1 MTRRLT
7 LGYSTCPNDTF
18 LFHALAHG
26 RIDCRGLSFDIR
38 LADVERLNQ
47 DAEAGALDVT
57 KLSFAAIGGLLDRYA
72 LLRSGAA
79 LGRGCG
85 PLVVARPGFEK
96 AILGQSPIAVPGMRT
111 TAAMLLGLY
120 LSGAPACVPMTFD
133 RIMPAVARGEYAAGV
148 IIHEGRF
155 TFRDYGLAEVVDLG
169 RWWEE
174 DTGLPIPLGGIAV
187 RRDLGPDIARRVE
200 AAIRDSVA
208 YAFANPG
215 ASGEYIRAHAQE
227 MEDEVVRQ
235 HIALYVNDFTLV
247 LGEAGMAA
255 VAELFRRGAA
265 AGVLPG
271 SARPVLADGSPA
283 TKDENDA

>member
-1 MTRRLT
+1 MTTTLT

-26 RIDCRGLSFDIR
+26 RVDCRGLGFDIR

-47 DAEAGALDVT
+47 DAENGRLDVT
-57 KLSFAAIGGLLDRYA
+57 KLSFAAIGHLRERYG

-85 PLVVARPGFEK
+85 PLVVSKSGFDPSR
-96 AILGQSPIAVPGMRT
+96 LGRVPIAVPGMRT

-120 LSGAPACVPMTFD
+120 LSGAPALVPMTFD
-133 RIMPAVARGEYAAGV
+133 RILPAVSRGEYAAGV

-155 TFRDYGLAEVVDLG
+155 TFQDYGLAALVDLG
-169 RWWEE
+169 RWWED

-187 RRDLGPDIARRVE
+187 RRDLGPDVARRVE

-208 YAFANPG
+208 YAFAHPDESEG
-215 ASGEYIRAHAQE
+215 YIRTHAQE
-227 MEDEVVRQ
+227 MAADVVRK
-235 HIALYVNDFTLV
+235 HIELYVNGFTLD
-247 LGEAGMAA
+247 LGETGAAA
-255 VAELFRRGAA
+255 VSELFRRGQA
-265 AGVLPG
+265 AGVLPH
-271 SARPVLADGSPA
+271 SRTPFLAVEPGIS
-283 TKDENDA
+283 

>member
-1 MTRRLT
+1 MTKTLT

-26 RIDCRGLSFDIR
+26 RIDCRGLEFEIH

-47 DAEAGALDVT
+47 DAEDGRLDVT
-57 KLSFAAIGGLLDRYA
+57 KLSFAAIGHLRERYA

-85 PLVVARPGFEK
+85 PLVIAKPGFDPSR
-96 AILGQSPIAVPGMRT
+96 LDRVPIAVPGMRT

-120 LSGAPACVPMTFD
+120 LSGVPDCVPMTFD
-133 RIMPAVARGEYAAGV
+133 RIMPAVSRGEYAAGV

-155 TFRDYGLAEVVDLG
+155 TFQDHGLVELVDLG
-169 RWWEE
+169 RWWED

-187 RRDLGPDIARRVE
+187 RRDLGLDVARRVE

-208 YAFANPG
+208 YAFAHPG
-215 ASGEYIRAHAQE
+215 DSDGYIRTHAQE
-227 MEDEVVRQ
+227 MEDHVVRK
-235 HIALYVNDFTLV
+235 HIELYVNDFTLD
-247 LGEAGMAA
+247 LGETGVAA
-255 VAELFRRGAA
+255 VVELFRRGRE
-265 AGVLPG
+265 AGVLPY
-271 SARPVLADGSPA
+271 SRVPLLAGESGIS
-283 TKDENDA
+283 